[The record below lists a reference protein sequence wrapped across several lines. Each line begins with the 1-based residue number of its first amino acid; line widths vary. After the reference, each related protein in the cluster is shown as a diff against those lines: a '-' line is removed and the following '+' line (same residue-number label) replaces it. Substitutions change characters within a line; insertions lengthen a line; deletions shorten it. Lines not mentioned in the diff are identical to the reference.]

1 MDNKKIKNSL
11 YKLIFLA
18 TFLSIAVLY
27 AGKLITNYYDEA
39 RYNSKKYSL
48 DTKAEAY
55 KIQVERQLDADIQ
68 ILYSVSNFFTKKD
81 FNDLNI
87 LYKRLFEANNQNH
100 FMVMIAINK
109 DGIGVQSL
117 INKDELKNI
126 NINDMEEEIQ
136 VIHNKSINGDW
147 GISDIF
153 YSDVVNGNA
162 VAISV
167 PVYDGDEICGTLI
180 GYDTIDQFNSTLDV
194 SIKTDEQED
203 YVNMIESDGEFIVR
217 SKNRLHEKDSN
228 SIYNMGLSLLNE
240 SEVRSALTNGE
251 DYYSLFIMD
260 GTQYGVYFKKLNYK
274 DWYIY
279 LINTAESKNLYM
291 VKFSNITKIIL
302 GFIIAIIT
310 FFTLLIRYILKKNYN
325 MLTNLAYYDE
335 LTGAYNS
342 NKFRE
347 ICEETLK
354 TNKNYSIVAFNI
366 KGFKFINSIFGEK
379 WSDEFLCYIKKVLV
393 KNTNKNEY
401 FCRDSSDQFFIFMN
415 SIDKNEIIERV
426 NIIKNEI
433 KDFLNI
439 KNQNYDISIYGGIC
453 SYTNLENKENEYKTM
468 LDSALFIMKEEREK
482 SGDFI
487 FYDDSTFKKRYRQ
500 NFIENNMQFAL
511 SNGEFKMF
519 LQPKIDLKTNKLSSA
534 EALVR
539 WIRNDGTII
548 YPNEFIPLFEQNGFC
563 EILDIYM
570 FEQACK
576 KLQEWR
582 RNGINDISISINQSK
597 LLFYR
602 ADYIE
607 RISSIT
613 EKYGVPNSKVILEI
627 IEGLTID
634 NFEQFNKTIEKL
646 HEKGFKV
653 SMDDFGSGYSAFNT
667 LSRLQIDELK
677 IDRDFLLKMENDKK
691 KQRIILE
698 SIILLAKK
706 LNIIT
711 VIEGIENKEL
721 LDFVNELGCDIGQGY
736 YFSKPLSE
744 EDFDNKY
751 IK

>member
-1 MDNKKIKNSL
+1 MDNKKIKKNL

-18 TFLSIAVLY
+18 IFLSIAVLY
-27 AGKLITNYYDEA
+27 TGKLIVNSYDEA
-39 RYNSKKYSL
+39 RYNSRKYSL

-55 KIQVERQLDADIQ
+55 KIQIERQLDADMQ
-68 ILYSVSNFFTKKD
+68 LLYSVSNFFTKKD
-81 FNDLNI
+81 FNDFNI
-87 LYKRLFEANNQNH
+87 LYKRLFEANKQNH

-366 KGFKFINSIFGEK
+366 KGFKFINDIFGEK

-426 NIIKNEI
+426 NIIK
-433 KDFLNI
+433 
-439 KNQNYDISIYGGIC
+439 
-453 SYTNLENKENEYKTM
+453 M
-468 LDSALFIMKEEREK
+468 R
-482 SGDFI
+482 
-487 FYDDSTFKKRYRQ
+487 
-500 NFIENNMQFAL
+500 
-511 SNGEFKMF
+511 
-519 LQPKIDLKTNKLSSA
+519 
-534 EALVR
+534 
-539 WIRNDGTII
+539 
-548 YPNEFIPLFEQNGFC
+548 
-563 EILDIYM
+563 
-570 FEQACK
+570 
-576 KLQEWR
+576 
-582 RNGINDISISINQSK
+582 
-597 LLFYR
+597 
-602 ADYIE
+602 
-607 RISSIT
+607 
-613 EKYGVPNSKVILEI
+613 
-627 IEGLTID
+627 
-634 NFEQFNKTIEKL
+634 
-646 HEKGFKV
+646 
-653 SMDDFGSGYSAFNT
+653 
-667 LSRLQIDELK
+667 
-677 IDRDFLLKMENDKK
+677 
-691 KQRIILE
+691 
-698 SIILLAKK
+698 
-706 LNIIT
+706 
-711 VIEGIENKEL
+711 
-721 LDFVNELGCDIGQGY
+721 
-736 YFSKPLSE
+736 
-744 EDFDNKY
+744 
-751 IK
+751 

>member
-1 MDNKKIKNSL
+1 MDNKKIKSNL
-11 YKLIFLA
+11 FKLIFLA

-39 RYNSKKYSL
+39 RYNSRKDIL

-55 KIQVERQLDADIQ
+55 KIQVERQLDADIET
-68 ILYSVSNFFTKKD
+68 LSTVSSFFNIED
-81 FNDLNI
+81 FSDLSIVYNT
-87 LYKRLFEANNQNH
+87 LHEANKNNH
-100 FMVMIAINK
+100 FMVMLAIYE
-109 DGIGVQSL
+109 DGKGIESI
-117 INKDELKNI
+117 INKDEARYI
-126 NINDMEEEIQ
+126 NINDMEPEIQ
-136 VIHNKSINGDW
+136 SIYDASIKGHW
-147 GISDIF
+147 GVSDVF
-153 YSDVVNGNA
+153 YSEVVGGDV

-167 PVYDGDEICGTLI
+167 PISDNYNTYGALIAYDA
-180 GYDTIDQFNSTLDV
+180 IDQFNSTLSV
-194 SIKTDEQED
+194 SIKSDEQID
-203 YVNMIESDGEFIVR
+203 YVNMIESDGSFIVR
-217 SKNRLHEKDSN
+217 SQNRLYEKDSN
-228 SIYNMGLSLLNE
+228 SIYTMGLSLLNE
-240 SEVRSALTNGE
+240 SEVRSALTNGK

-260 GTQYGVYFKKLNYK
+260 GTQYGVYFKKLDYK

-279 LINTAESKNLYM
+279 LINTVESKNLYM

-302 GFIIAIIT
+302 GFIIAIIS
-310 FFTLLIRYILKKNYN
+310 FFTLLIKYILKKNYM

-342 NKFRE
+342 NKFRD

-401 FCRDSSDQFFIFMN
+401 FCRDSSDQFFIFIN
-415 SIDKNEIIERV
+415 SVDKEEITERV
-426 NIIKNEI
+426 NKIKNEI

-453 SYTNLENKENEYKTM
+453 CYTNLQNSENEYKTM
-468 LDSALFIMKEEREK
+468 LDNALFIMKEEREK
-482 SGDFI
+482 VGDFI

-500 NFIENNMQFAL
+500 NFIENNMNAAL
-511 SNGEFKMF
+511 LNGEFKMF

-563 EILDIYM
+563 ESLDIYM
-570 FEQACK
+570 FEKACK
-576 KLQEWR
+576 KLKDWMD
-582 RNGINDISISINQSK
+582 NGINDISISINQSK

-613 EKYGVPNSKVILEI
+613 ERYGVPNYKIILEI

-721 LDFVNELGCDIGQGY
+721 LDFVNELGCDMGQGY

-744 EDFDNKY
+744 EEFNNKY
-751 IK
+751 IN